1 MKSTLSIIRMEV
13 SILFPD
19 RVSEKSLEKSC
30 SLCIRRIRVIENV
43 VEERIRVQRHVH
55 SFEAGRARRSVYRG
69 LQNRSFA
76 EENDKR
82 HQRQRRAPLWVLSI
96 FRSTKEAQG
105 VVYER
110 ICR

>member
-1 MKSTLSIIRMEV
+1 MKSRLSIIRMEV

-30 SLCIRRIRVIENV
+30 SLCIRRIRV
-43 VEERIRVQRHVH
+43 QRHVH
-55 SFEAGRARRSVYRG
+55 SFEAGRARRSVYRA